1 MSAVSERDEP
11 GAIGQCEHH
20 PQLQCLRRDQQA
32 LDLIRAHHRRDLA
45 RLADLIELGRQ
56 IMPAQCNPEQE
67 LHTGHD
73 AIAIADGEP
82 APGQIQLEA
91 ADVVGAGSLR

>member
-1 MSAVSERDEP
+1 
-11 GAIGQCEHH
+11 
-20 PQLQCLRRDQQA
+20 
-32 LDLIRAHHRRDLA
+32 
-45 RLADLIELGRQ
+45 
-56 IMPAQCNPEQE
+56 MPAQCNPEQE